1 MRSGSRGGSILIIV
15 SGIAMIILSLTMAY
29 LGVVRS
35 DVGEVTA
42 MVRDAQARAMLN
54 AGLCYIAECSRIG
67 WSTVGLAAPGTR
79 PDRLNAETCGWNDV
93 RNGAIGP
100 IPLTVLSGSGIE
112 DRPQDHGDTYRVG
125 AGTGRWPD
133 LGSTVR
139 QSLYCWERPPYAV
152 DLAGNPIILHESAAD
167 VPASGGYYLR
177 QYFGN
182 DRDVWGRNVPYVGSA
197 DAKVAGIGEG
207 VHQYRNGGGGGPWF
221 GALWR
226 FSAQPRPDPSPV
238 AMTLADYNAGD
249 RRARTPRASWF
260 RIYRETPQ
268 DHDGDGVPFYDTVSL
283 NGDDRTPDNGSVF
296 IITCGAG
303 ATQGFR
309 DWAEAVAELGSAT
322 AALVFTS
329 EAGFWDRRR
338 EEAILWFRAE
348 WTPYTQVNLA
358 PFGVQSYNGRMPGEG
373 ANHRYPRGVRVPEE
387 WQSAAKAHAT
397 QGIWHY
403 DNVVP
408 QRRTANPMPFGSF
421 RWVMSLD
428 QEPPRW

>member
-1 MRSGSRGGSILIIV
+1 MTTSTRRGSLLIIV
-15 SGIAMIILSLTMAY
+15 AGIAMIILSLTMAY

-35 DVGEVTA
+35 DVGEVGS
-42 MVRDAQARAMLN
+42 VLRDAQARAMLN
-54 AGLCYIAECSRIG
+54 AGLCYIAESSRIG
-67 WSTVGLAAPGTR
+67 WSTVGRGSGL

-100 IPLTVLSGSGIE
+100 IPFSVLTGSGIE

-139 QSLYCWERPPYAV
+139 QSLYGWERPPYAV
-152 DLAGNPIILHESAAD
+152 DLGGNPIVLHESADD
-167 VPASGGYYLR
+167 VPASGGYYLP

-182 DRDVWGRNVPYVGSA
+182 NRDVWSRNLPPGSGET
-197 DAKVAGIGEG
+197 KVAGIGDG
-207 VHQYRNGGGGGPWF
+207 VHQYRNGGSGGAWF

-238 AMTLADYNAGD
+238 ATTLADYNAGD
-249 RRARTPRASWF
+249 PRARTPRAAWF
-260 RIYRETPQ
+260 RVYRETPQ
-268 DHDGDGVPFYDTVSL
+268 DHDGDGTPFYDAVAL
-283 NGDDRTPDNGSVF
+283 NGDGRTPDNGSVF
-296 IITCGAG
+296 VITCGAG

-309 DWAEAVAELGSAT
+309 DWAEVVAELGSAN

-338 EEAILWFRAE
+338 EETILWFRAE

-358 PFGVQSYNGRMPGEG
+358 PYGVQSYNGSMPGEG
-373 ANHRYPRGVRVPEE
+373 ANHRYPRSVRVPEE
-387 WQSAAKAHAT
+387 WQSAAKAHPT
-397 QGIWHY
+397 EGVWHY
-403 DNVVP
+403 STVVP

-421 RWVMSLD
+421 RWVAALD
-428 QEPPRW
+428 REPPRW